1 MENELYPINVDILLV
16 EIGKTLEELGA
27 ILGMK
32 NCNAI
37 YKWKYP
43 KSRGGNR
50 PGYTTI
56 RTLLE
61 MGATIHTLFGLDVK
75 NDTTVGVGSEFEAGV
90 REVVEKMKKEGRL

>member
-1 MENELYPINVDILLV
+1 MEKELYPINVDLLLV

-32 NCNAI
+32 DCNAI

-43 KSRGGNR
+43 KFRGGTR
-50 PGYTTI
+50 PGYLTI

-61 MGATIHTLFGLDVK
+61 MGATIHTLFGFDIKSNSV
-75 NDTTVGVGSEFEAGV
+75 NVGDEFEAGV
-90 REVVEKMKKEGRL
+90 REVIEKMKKEGRL